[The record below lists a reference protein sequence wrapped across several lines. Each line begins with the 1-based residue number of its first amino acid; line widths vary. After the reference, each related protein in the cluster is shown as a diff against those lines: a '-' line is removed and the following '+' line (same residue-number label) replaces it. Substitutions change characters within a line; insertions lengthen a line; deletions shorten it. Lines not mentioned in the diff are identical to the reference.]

1 MERQTVT
8 HMKAIQRLI
17 LLGILFS
24 SLSITTFAQQYR
36 ILISN
41 DDGIASPLLKT
52 LSEEI
57 AKLPNVEVVISAPAE
72 NQSGSSQSTD
82 GRELTVEKIFND
94 DQFFGYAVS
103 GRPADAV
110 QFGIRVLGKDNP
122 FDLVISGINR
132 GANVGD
138 ISHQSGTIGAA
149 MEALLYNTAAI
160 AVSQEVRGINS
171 QASALFIA
179 QLVRKYQRNGAP
191 EGIVV
196 SVNIPAGELKGV
208 AVRPMGDA
216 YLDMGNYQMKSETG
230 NMMVYT
236 QKLGFTRS
244 KDQASDT
251 FAYQQGF
258 ITVTPLKFNWTAYEM
273 IETITAWE
281 LKLKNDD

>member
-1 MERQTVT
+1 
-8 HMKAIQRLI
+8 MKALQRLI
-17 LLGILFS
+17 FLSILFS
-24 SLSITTFAQQYR
+24 SLSVTSFAQQYR

-52 LSEEI
+52 LSEEL

-82 GRELTVEKIFND
+82 GRELTVEKIYND

-110 QFGIRVLGKDNP
+110 QFGIRVLGKENP

-138 ISHQSGTIGAA
+138 ISHQSGTVGAA

-160 AVSQEVRGINS
+160 AVSQEVRGVNT

-179 QLVRKYQRNGAP
+179 QLVRKYQKDGAP
-191 EGIVV
+191 EGVV
-196 SVNIPAGELKGV
+196 ISVNIPAGELKGV

-216 YLDMGNYQMKSETG
+216 YLDMGNYNLTSETG
-230 NMMVYT
+230 NKMVYT
-236 QKLGFTRS
+236 QRLGLTRS
-244 KDQASDT
+244 KDEASDT
-251 FAYQQGF
+251 YAYQQGF
-258 ITVTPLKFNWTAYEM
+258 ITVTPLKFDWTAYEM
-273 IETITAWE
+273 IETISAWD

>member
-1 MERQTVT
+1 
-8 HMKAIQRLI
+8 MKALQRLI
-17 LLGILFS
+17 FLSILFS
-24 SLSITTFAQQYR
+24 SLSVTSFAQQYR

-52 LSEEI
+52 LSEEL

-82 GRELTVEKIFND
+82 GRELTVEKIYND

-110 QFGIRVLGKDNP
+110 QFGIRVLGKENP

-138 ISHQSGTIGAA
+138 ISHQSGTVGAA

-160 AVSQEVRGINS
+160 AVSQEVRGVNT

-179 QLVRKYQRNGAP
+179 QLVRKYQKDGAP
-191 EGIVV
+191 EGVV
-196 SVNIPAGELKGV
+196 ISVNIPAGELKGV
-208 AVRPMGDA
+208 TVRPMGDA
-216 YLDMGNYQMKSETG
+216 YLDMGNYNLTSETG
-230 NMMVYT
+230 NKMVYT
-236 QKLGFTRS
+236 QRLGLTRS
-244 KDQASDT
+244 KDEASDT
-251 FAYQQGF
+251 YAYQQGF
-258 ITVTPLKFNWTAYEM
+258 ITVTPLKFDWTAYEM
-273 IETITAWE
+273 IETISAWD

>member
-1 MERQTVT
+1 
-8 HMKAIQRLI
+8 MKALQRLI
-17 LLGILFS
+17 FLSILFS
-24 SLSITTFAQQYR
+24 SLSVTSFAQQYR

-52 LSEEI
+52 LSEEL

-82 GRELTVEKIFND
+82 GRELTVEKIYND

-110 QFGIRVLGKDNP
+110 QFGIRVLGKENP

-138 ISHQSGTIGAA
+138 ISHQSGTVGAA
-149 MEALLYNTAAI
+149 MEALLYKTAAI
-160 AVSQEVRGINS
+160 AVSQEVRGVNT

-179 QLVRKYQRNGAP
+179 QLVRKYQKDGAP
-191 EGIVV
+191 EGVV
-196 SVNIPAGELKGV
+196 ISVNIPAGELKGV

-216 YLDMGNYQMKSETG
+216 YLDMGNYNLTSETG
-230 NMMVYT
+230 NKMVYT
-236 QKLGFTRS
+236 QRLGLTRS
-244 KDQASDT
+244 KDEASDT
-251 FAYQQGF
+251 YAYQQGF
-258 ITVTPLKFNWTAYEM
+258 ITVTPLKFDWTAYEM
-273 IETITAWE
+273 IETISAWD

>member
-1 MERQTVT
+1 
-8 HMKAIQRLI
+8 MKAPQRLI
-17 LLGILFS
+17 FLSILFS
-24 SLSITTFAQQYR
+24 SLSVTSFAQQYR

-52 LSEEI
+52 LSEEL

-82 GRELTVEKIFND
+82 GRELTVEKIYND

-110 QFGIRVLGKDNP
+110 QFGIRVLGKENP

-138 ISHQSGTIGAA
+138 ISHQSGTVGAA

-160 AVSQEVRGINS
+160 AVSQEVKGVNT
-171 QASALFIA
+171 QASALFIV
-179 QLVRKYQRNGAP
+179 QLVRKYQKDGAP
-191 EGIVV
+191 EGVV
-196 SVNIPAGELKGV
+196 ISVNIPAGELKGV

-216 YLDMGNYQMKSETG
+216 YLDMGNYNLTSETG
-230 NMMVYT
+230 NKMVYT
-236 QKLGFTRS
+236 QRLGLTRS
-244 KDQASDT
+244 KDEASDT
-251 FAYQQGF
+251 YAYQQGF
-258 ITVTPLKFNWTAYEM
+258 ITVTPLKFDWTAYEM
-273 IETITAWE
+273 IETISAWD

>member
-1 MERQTVT
+1 
-8 HMKAIQRLI
+8 MKALQRLI
-17 LLGILFS
+17 FLSILFS
-24 SLSITTFAQQYR
+24 SLSVTSFAQQYR

-52 LSEEI
+52 LSEEL

-82 GRELTVEKIFND
+82 GRELTVEKIYND

-110 QFGIRVLGKDNP
+110 QFGIRVLGKENP

-138 ISHQSGTIGAA
+138 ISHQSGTVGAA

-160 AVSQEVRGINS
+160 AVSQEVKGVNT
-171 QASALFIA
+171 QASALFIV
-179 QLVRKYQRNGAP
+179 QLVRKYQKDGAP
-191 EGIVV
+191 EGVV
-196 SVNIPAGELKGV
+196 ISVNIPAGELKGV

-216 YLDMGNYQMKSETG
+216 YLDMGNYNLTSETG
-230 NMMVYT
+230 NKMVYT
-236 QKLGFTRS
+236 QRLGLTRS
-244 KDQASDT
+244 KDEASDT
-251 FAYQQGF
+251 YAYQQGF
-258 ITVTPLKFNWTAYEM
+258 ITVTPLKFDWTAYEM
-273 IETITAWE
+273 IETISAWD

>member
-1 MERQTVT
+1 
-8 HMKAIQRLI
+8 MKALQRLI
-17 LLGILFS
+17 FLSILFS
-24 SLSITTFAQQYR
+24 SLSVTSFAQQYR

-52 LSEEI
+52 LSEEL

-82 GRELTVEKIFND
+82 GRELTVEKIYND

-110 QFGIRVLGKDNP
+110 QFGIRVLGKENP

-138 ISHQSGTIGAA
+138 ISHQSGTVGAA

-160 AVSQEVRGINS
+160 AVSQEVKGVNT

-179 QLVRKYQRNGAP
+179 QLVRKYQKDGAP
-191 EGIVV
+191 EGVV
-196 SVNIPAGELKGV
+196 ISVNIPAGELKGV

-216 YLDMGNYQMKSETG
+216 YLDMGNYNLTSETG
-230 NMMVYT
+230 NKMVYT
-236 QKLGFTRS
+236 QRLGLTRS
-244 KDQASDT
+244 KDEASDT
-251 FAYQQGF
+251 YAYQQGF
-258 ITVTPLKFNWTAYEM
+258 ITVTPLKFDWTAYEM
-273 IETITAWE
+273 IETISAWD

>member
-1 MERQTVT
+1 
-8 HMKAIQRLI
+8 MKAIQRLI
-17 LLGILFS
+17 LLSILFS
-24 SLSITTFAQQYR
+24 SLSNTTFAQKYR

-41 DDGIASPLLKT
+41 DDGIESPLLKT

-57 AKLPNVEVVISAPAE
+57 AKLPNVEVVIAAPAE

-82 GRELTVEKIFND
+82 GRELTVEKIFNN

-149 MEALLYNTAAI
+149 MEALLYNIAAI
-160 AVSQEVRGINS
+160 AVSQEVRGVNT

-179 QLVRKYQRNGAP
+179 QLVRKYQKDGAP
-191 EGIVV
+191 EGVV
-196 SVNIPAGELKGV
+196 ISVNIPAGELKGI

-216 YLDMGNYQMKSETG
+216 YLDMGNYTLKSETG
-230 NMMVYT
+230 NDMVYT
-236 QKLGFTRS
+236 QRLGLSRS
-244 KDQASDT
+244 KDEASDT
-251 FAYQQGF
+251 YAYQQGF
-258 ITVTPLKFNWTAYEM
+258 ITVTPLKFDWTAYEM
-273 IETITAWE
+273 IETISAWD
-281 LKLKNDD
+281 LKLKNDN

>member
-1 MERQTVT
+1 
-8 HMKAIQRLI
+8 MKNYKQLLSVSI
-17 LLGILFS
+17 LLFCLIQ
-24 SLSITTFAQQYR
+24 TTSAQTYR

-41 DDGIASPLLKT
+41 DDGIESPLLKT

-57 AKLPNVEVVISAPAE
+57 AKLPNVEVVIVAPSE

-82 GRELTVEKIFND
+82 GRTLEIEKIFKG

-138 ISHQSGTIGAA
+138 ISHLSGTVGAA

-160 AVSQEVRGINS
+160 AVSQEVRGVNT

-179 QLVRKYQRNGAP
+179 QLVSKYQKDGAP
-191 EGIVV
+191 EGVV
-196 SVNIPAGELKGV
+196 LSVNIPAGELKGV

-216 YLDMGNYQMKSETG
+216 YLDMGNYNLKSETG
-230 NMMVYT
+230 NKMVYT
-236 QKLGFTRS
+236 QRLGLSRS
-244 KDQASDT
+244 KNEASDT
-251 FAYQQGF
+251 YAYQQGF
-258 ITVTPLKFNWTAYEM
+258 ITITPLKFDWTAHEM
-273 IETITAWE
+273 IDMITAWD
-281 LKLKNDD
+281 LKMKK

>member
-1 MERQTVT
+1 
-8 HMKAIQRLI
+8 MKAIQRLI
-17 LLGILFS
+17 LLSILFS
-24 SLSITTFAQQYR
+24 SLSNTTFAQKYR

-41 DDGIASPLLKT
+41 DDGIESPLLKT

-57 AKLPNVEVVISAPAE
+57 AKLPNVEVVIAAPAE

-82 GRELTVEKIFND
+82 GRELTVEKIFNN

-149 MEALLYNTAAI
+149 MEALLYNIAAI
-160 AVSQEVRGINS
+160 AVSQEVRGVNT

-179 QLVRKYQRNGAP
+179 QLVRKYQKDGAP
-191 EGIVV
+191 EGVV
-196 SVNIPAGELKGV
+196 ISVNIPAGELKGI

-216 YLDMGNYQMKSETG
+216 YLDMGNYTLKSETG
-230 NMMVYT
+230 NNMVYT
-236 QKLGFTRS
+236 QRLGLSRS
-244 KDQASDT
+244 KDEASDT
-251 FAYQQGF
+251 YAYQQGF
-258 ITVTPLKFNWTAYEM
+258 ITVTPLKFDWTAYEM
-273 IETITAWE
+273 IETISAWD
-281 LKLKNDD
+281 LKLKNDN

>member
-1 MERQTVT
+1 
-8 HMKAIQRLI
+8 MKALQRLI
-17 LLGILFS
+17 FLSILFS
-24 SLSITTFAQQYR
+24 SLSVTSFAQQYR

-52 LSEEI
+52 LSEEL

-82 GRELTVEKIFND
+82 GRELTVEKIYND

-110 QFGIRVLGKDNP
+110 QFGIRVLGKENP

-138 ISHQSGTIGAA
+138 ISHQSGTVGAA

-160 AVSQEVRGINS
+160 AVSQEVRGVNT

-179 QLVRKYQRNGAP
+179 QLVRKYQKDGAP
-191 EGIVV
+191 EGVV
-196 SVNIPAGELKGV
+196 ISVNIPAGELKGV

-216 YLDMGNYQMKSETG
+216 YLDMGNYNLTSETG
-230 NMMVYT
+230 NKMVYT
-236 QKLGFTRS
+236 QRLGLTRS
-244 KDQASDT
+244 KDEASDNY
-251 FAYQQGF
+251 AYQQGF
-258 ITVTPLKFNWTAYEM
+258 ITVTPLKFDWTAYEM
-273 IETITAWE
+273 IETISAWD

>member
-1 MERQTVT
+1 
-8 HMKAIQRLI
+8 MKALQRLI
-17 LLGILFS
+17 FLSILFS
-24 SLSITTFAQQYR
+24 SLSVTSFAQQYR

-52 LSEEI
+52 LSEEL

-82 GRELTVEKIFND
+82 GRELTVEKIYND

-110 QFGIRVLGKDNP
+110 QFGIRVLGKENP

-138 ISHQSGTIGAA
+138 ISHQSGTVGAA

-160 AVSQEVRGINS
+160 AVSQEVRGVNT

-179 QLVRKYQRNGAP
+179 QLVRKYQKDGVP
-191 EGIVV
+191 EGVV
-196 SVNIPAGELKGV
+196 ISVNIPAGELKGV

-216 YLDMGNYQMKSETG
+216 YLDMGNYNLTSETG
-230 NMMVYT
+230 NKMVYT
-236 QKLGFTRS
+236 QRLGLTRS
-244 KDQASDT
+244 KDEASDT
-251 FAYQQGF
+251 YAYQQGF
-258 ITVTPLKFNWTAYEM
+258 ITVTPLKFDWTAYEM
-273 IETITAWE
+273 IETISAWD

>member
-1 MERQTVT
+1 
-8 HMKAIQRLI
+8 MKALQRLI
-17 LLGILFS
+17 LLSILFS
-24 SLSITTFAQQYR
+24 SLSVTSFAQQYR

-82 GRELTVEKIFND
+82 GRELTVEKIYND

-138 ISHQSGTIGAA
+138 ISHQSGTVGAA

-160 AVSQEVRGINS
+160 AVSQEVRGVNT

-179 QLVRKYQRNGAP
+179 QLVRKYQKDGAP
-191 EGIVV
+191 EGVV
-196 SVNIPAGELKGV
+196 ISVNIPAGELKGV

-216 YLDMGNYQMKSETG
+216 YLDMGNYNLTSETG
-230 NMMVYT
+230 NKMVYT
-236 QKLGFTRS
+236 QRLGLTRS
-244 KDQASDT
+244 KDEASDT
-251 FAYQQGF
+251 YAYQQGF
-258 ITVTPLKFNWTAYEM
+258 ITVTPLKFDWTAYEM
-273 IETITAWE
+273 IEAISAWD